1 MEPPGPQGQA
11 WWPVALPISR
21 IVCGAGVSCEALLEP
36 RGDRG
41 LLLLHGYSFR
51 YTVWLEAG
59 ADRLAEELGV
69 GLAAPDMPYGRSTSC
84 TRRTRDLELNTRC
97 ARRAAEEAG
106 IAEAIVVA
114 ASMGARYALVLATQW
129 PGARALLLIGP
140 ALGRSPQ
147 PFLEAAEKLR
157 ERGVPATVLRGA
169 SDRVVSRRA
178 AAMLAEALGAEYRES
193 EGGHVLHRDNPEA
206 FHQAV
211 RDLAEKTWRRRA

>member
-1 MEPPGPQGQA
+1 M
-11 WWPVALPISR
+11 PVTR
-21 IVCGAGVSCEALLEP
+21 IECGTGVSCEALIEP
-36 RGDRG
+36 RGEKW

-59 ADRLAEELGV
+59 ADRLAEALGL

-84 TRRTRDLELNTRC
+84 TRGTRDLEVNTGC

-106 IAEAIVVA
+106 AREAVVVA
-114 ASMGARYALVLATQW
+114 ASMGARYALVLAARW
-129 PGARALLLIGP
+129 PVARALLLIGP

-147 PFLEAAEKLR
+147 PFLEAARELR
-157 ERGVPATVLRGA
+157 ERGVPAIVLRGRG
-169 SDRVVSRRA
+169 DRVVSRRA
-178 AAMLAEALGAEYRES
+178 AEALAEALGAMYLEA

-211 RDLAEKTWRRRA
+211 RKLVEETWRA